1 MVIPGRTRNLK
12 SMMYKAIK
20 FFWIGAL
27 LLLPLLAG
35 AQQQPQTEEEEI
47 KQMREAI
54 DRSVDGYVNLLDL
67 EDWQTF
73 YVDSILTH
81 DYEAMRQELKGM
93 RDAKMT
99 NSDGYQR
106 VQDKWAEQ
114 VYVSFQ
120 KVLNEEQWAKYLK
133 AGAARD
139 KKSRDKR
146 AAKRK

>member
-1 MVIPGRTRNLK
+1 M
-12 SMMYKAIK
+12 SYKAIK
-20 FFWIGAL
+20 IFWIGAL
-27 LLLPLLAG
+27 LLLPLWAG
-35 AQQQPQTEEEEI
+35 AQQPQSEEEEL

-54 DRSVDGYVNLLDL
+54 DRTVDNYTSLLELD
-67 EDWQTF
+67 DWQIF

-81 DYEAMRQELKGM
+81 DYEAMRQEVKGM

-99 NSDGYQR
+99 NTDGYQR

-114 VYVSFQ
+114 VYNAFQ
-120 KVLNEEQWAKYLK
+120 KVFNEEQWAKYLK
-133 AGAARD
+133 TGAARD

>member
-1 MVIPGRTRNLK
+1 M
-12 SMMYKAIK
+12 SYKAIK
-20 FFWIGAL
+20 IFWIGAL
-27 LLLPLLAG
+27 LLLPLWAG
-35 AQQQPQTEEEEI
+35 AQQPQTEEEEL

-54 DRSVDGYVNLLDL
+54 DRTVDNYVNLLDL

-81 DYEAMRQELKGM
+81 DYEAMRQELKDM

-99 NSDGYQR
+99 NTDGYQR

-114 VYVSFQ
+114 VYNAFQ
-120 KVLNEEQWAKYLK
+120 KVFNEEQWAKYLK
-133 AGAARD
+133 TGAARD

>member
-1 MVIPGRTRNLK
+1 M
-12 SMMYKAIK
+12 SYKAIK
-20 FFWIGAL
+20 FFWIGTL
-27 LLLPLLAG
+27 LFLPLLAG
-35 AQQQPQTEEEEI
+35 AQQPQNEEEEI

-54 DRSVDGYVNLLDL
+54 DRTVDSYVNLLDL

-81 DYEAMRQELKGM
+81 DYEALRLELKEM

-99 NSDGYQR
+99 NSDAYQR
-106 VQDKWAEQ
+106 VQDKWSEQ
-114 VYVSFQ
+114 VYNSIQ
-120 KVLNEEQWAKYLK
+120 SVLNEEQWAKYLK